1 MDSVAAAIRN
11 RFSVHKSGKVI
22 QVDDANKNIIE
33 MCAKQLGAN
42 IEFTIM
48 EKQGQWRIRALPINA
63 FSFQLKHA
71 LPKEWR
77 GHRDQE
83 LDTLT
88 GIPGGVFVHKSGFL
102 GIWKTKEALD
112 QVMNKIL
119 E

>member
-1 MDSVAAAIRN
+1 M
-11 RFSVHKSGKVI
+11 
-22 QVDDANKNIIE
+22 DDANKNIIE

-83 LDTLT
+83 LDALT
-88 GIPGGVFVHKSGFL
+88 GIPGGVFVHKNGFL